1 MEKYLG
7 KDLTKKY
14 FFPDN
19 TEITNYL
26 FEKKYFS
33 LKKNE
38 NGSNSSKIFRKQVSH
53 TKMEGR
59 GDAIRKANADG
70 GAH

>member
-26 FEKKYFS
+26 FEKK
-33 LKKNE
+33 
-38 NGSNSSKIFRKQVSH
+38 IFP
-53 TKMEGR
+53 
-59 GDAIRKANADG
+59 
-70 GAH
+70 